1 MDLELPFG
9 KSMPPWGI
17 YAESAGAPAL
27 DFGQDL
33 IDHAVVRHHLAEGGV
48 EALEQL
54 PDVFV
59 IASQERHA
67 HALAHGR
74 ERGATDRRDLADGD
88 LTACFIQKCL
98 QVCEGCA

>member
-17 YAESAGAPAL
+17 YAESPRASAL

-33 IDHAVVRHHLAEGGV
+33 IDHTVVRHHLAQGGV
-48 EALEQL
+48 EALEQ
-54 PDVFV
+54 PSEVFV

-74 ERGATDRRDLADGD
+74 ERGAADRRDLADGD
-88 LTACFIQKCL
+88 LTAGFIQERL
-98 QVCEGCA
+98 QVCEGHG